1 MLNESR
7 QVIMNNNL
15 EKLYPYP
22 FQRFNQLLDG
32 VTSET
37 NLSQIAWSMGEPKH
51 AAPDFLVNAL
61 TDTALIREGF
71 GTYPPTKGTP
81 ALRTAIANFIN
92 RRFGLEPALDPDL
105 NVLPVTGTREALFAF
120 AQAVIEP
127 QSDSVTV
134 MPNPF
139 YQIYEGAA
147 LLAGSKPYY
156 VNCEP
161 GNGYL
166 PDFDGVPEEVWQRC
180 QLLYLCSPGNPTG
193 AVMGIAQIQTLIAL
207 SDKYN
212 FIIASDECYSEIY
225 MNEENPPAG
234 LLEAASL
241 LGRDDYKNCVAFN
254 SLSKRSNLPGLRSGY
269 VAGDAEIMQ
278 KFLLYRTYHGSAM
291 SMHHQVLSTL
301 AWNDE
306 QHVIENRQ
314 VYRDKFALV
323 ADILNPV
330 WPMAIPEAGF
340 YFWPET
346 PISDPDFAVRLV
358 QLANVKVLPGS
369 YLSRAIDS
377 GNPGTNRVR
386 IALVATQSECIEA
399 AERIVDCWHK
409 I

>member
-1 MLNESR
+1 MLNESQ

-225 MNEENPPAG
+225 MDEENPPAG

-241 LGRDDYKNCVAFN
+241 LGREDYKNCVAFN

-369 YLSRAIDS
+369 YLSRATDS

-386 IALVATQSECIEA
+386 IALVATQSECIKA

>member
-1 MLNESR
+1 MLNESQ

-225 MNEENPPAG
+225 MDEENPPAG

-241 LGRDDYKNCVAFN
+241 LGREDYKNCVAFN

-346 PISDPDFAVRLV
+346 PISDPDFAIRLV

-369 YLSRAIDS
+369 YLSRATDS

-386 IALVATQSECIEA
+386 IALVATQSECIKA

>member
-1 MLNESR
+1 MLNESQ

-92 RRFGLEPALDPDL
+92 RRFGLETALDPDL

-193 AVMGIAQIQTLIAL
+193 AVMGIAQIQALIAL

-225 MNEENPPAG
+225 MDEENPPAG

-241 LGRDDYKNCVAFN
+241 LGREDYKNCVAFN

-369 YLSRAIDS
+369 YLSRATDS

-386 IALVATQSECIEA
+386 IALVATQSECIKA

>member
-1 MLNESR
+1 MLNESQ

-92 RRFGLEPALDPDL
+92 RRFGLETALDPDL

-225 MNEENPPAG
+225 MDEENPPAG

-369 YLSRAIDS
+369 YLSRATDS

-386 IALVATQSECIEA
+386 IALVATQSECIKA

>member
-193 AVMGIAQIQTLIAL
+193 AVMGIAQIQALIAL

-225 MNEENPPAG
+225 MDEENPPAG

-369 YLSRAIDS
+369 YLSRATDS

>member
-1 MLNESR
+1 
-7 QVIMNNNL
+7 MNNNL

-369 YLSRAIDS
+369 YLSRATDS

>member
-1 MLNESR
+1 MLNESQ

-92 RRFGLEPALDPDL
+92 RRFGLETALDPDL

-193 AVMGIAQIQTLIAL
+193 AVMGIAQIQALIAL

-225 MNEENPPAG
+225 MDEENPPAG

-369 YLSRAIDS
+369 YLSRATDS

-386 IALVATQSECIEA
+386 IALVATQSECIKA

>member
-1 MLNESR
+1 
-7 QVIMNNNL
+7 MNNNL
-15 EKLYPYP
+15 EKLHPYP

-32 VTSET
+32 VTSEI
-37 NLSQIAWSMGEPKH
+37 NLRQIAWSMGETKH

-81 ALRTAIANFIN
+81 ELRIAIADFVN
-92 RRFGLEPALDPDL
+92 RRYRLEPALDPEL

-127 QSDSVTV
+127 QPDCVTV

-156 VNCEP
+156 INCEP

-166 PDFDGVPEEVWQRC
+166 PDFDAVSEEVWQRC

-193 AVMGIAQIQTLIAL
+193 AVMGIPQLQTLIAL
-207 SDKYN
+207 SDEYN

-225 MNEENPPAG
+225 MDEQNPPAG

-241 LGRDDYKNCVAFN
+241 LDRKDYKNCIAFN

-291 SMHHQVLSTL
+291 AMHHQVLSAL
-301 AWNDE
+301 AWGDE
-306 QHVIENRQ
+306 SHVIQNRQ
-314 VYRDKFALV
+314 VYRDKFTRV
-323 ADILNPV
+323 ADILKPV
-330 WPMAIPEAGF
+330 WPMEMPDAGF
-340 YFWPET
+340 YFWPKT
-346 PISDPDFAVRLV
+346 PIPDPDFAVRLI

-369 YLSRAIDS
+369 YLSRATDS
-377 GNPGTNRVR
+377 GNPGANRVR

-399 AERIVDCWHK
+399 AERIVDCWQK
-409 I
+409 L